1 MERALTASL
10 ECLHLSSIVSV
21 KLICMRGEED
31 VSIGALT
38 SWTCACF
45 SLGQSN
51 FLAMSTL
58 PEQVDKK
65 RSREHTASVASVP
78 GSSCH
83 TRRLTKIH
91 RNHANSKH
99 TSRQAREPKPS
110 QFVFKL
116 VSGLGIFHT
125 RRFLCLYVCVCV
137 CVRVFAHLSA
147 T

>member
-1 MERALTASL
+1 
-10 ECLHLSSIVSV
+10 
-21 KLICMRGEED
+21 MRGEED

-51 FLAMSTL
+51 FLATSTL

-78 GSSCH
+78 GQSCY

-91 RNHANSKH
+91 RNHANSKQ
-99 TSRQAREPKPS
+99 TSRQARWSEPSP
-110 QFVFKL
+110 FVFKL

-125 RRFLCLYVCVCV
+125 RRSLCFCVCV
-137 CVRVFAHLSA
+137 CSLTFQPLRVMFDGAQSRAVSKA
-147 T
+147 TIDDRIDC